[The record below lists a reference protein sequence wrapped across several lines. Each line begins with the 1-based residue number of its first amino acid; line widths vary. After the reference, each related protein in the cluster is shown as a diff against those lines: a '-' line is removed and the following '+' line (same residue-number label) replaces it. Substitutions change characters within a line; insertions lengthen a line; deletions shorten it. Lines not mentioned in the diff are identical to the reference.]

1 MINLPD
7 MNRLKIFFFV
17 YKLGSSV
24 AASQKLNLTQPAVS
38 QQLKKLEEEIK
49 TPLFIRMHKQ
59 LVPTAAGQHLYRLI
73 APLVEKLISE
83 IDAIRL
89 PHDRPAGKLRIGAP
103 REFGKEYLPRFCH
116 RFRTIYPEVTFE
128 LKLKE
133 AVPLLSML
141 QKGELDFA
149 LVDVYY
155 EPGELP
161 GFPVVFSMEPLLR
174 EEMMLVSSR
183 SYYHREIC
191 GDHRLT
197 NLVGKDFVTDED
209 DPSILDL
216 WFRHH
221 FNKLPE
227 GLSVVMTLDTH
238 EALLNSLRLG
248 MGLGVATAHLIW
260 KEIQRGDLIPITT
273 AKKNMVNMISL
284 VQLLDKIPTMT
295 EKVFREFLLQE
306 VQQHEVTGWFQCISD

>member
-7 MNRLKIFFFV
+7 MNRLKIFYFV

-24 AASQKLNLTQPAVS
+24 AASRQLNLTQPAVS
-38 QQLKKLEEEIK
+38 QQLKKLEEELK
-49 TPLFIRMHKQ
+49 TLLFVRMHKQ
-59 LVPTAAGQHLYRLI
+59 LVPTSSATHLYNLI
-73 APLVEKLISE
+73 APLIDRLAGE
-83 IDAIRL
+83 IDTIRL

-116 RFRTIYPEVTFE
+116 RFRMNYPDVTFE

-161 GFPVVFSMEPLLR
+161 GFPIIFSMEPLLR
-174 EEMMLVSSR
+174 EEMMLVSSKG
-183 SYYHREIC
+183 YYQREIN
-191 GDHRLT
+191 GDHSLT

-221 FNKLPE
+221 FSKLPE
-227 GLSVVMTLDTH
+227 SLSVVMTLDTH

-260 KEIQRGDLIPITT
+260 EEIGRGDMIPITT
-273 AKKNMVNMISL
+273 AKSNMVNMISL
-284 VQLLDKIPTMT
+284 VQLLDKVPTLT

-306 VQQHEVTGWFQCISD
+306 VQQHEVTGRFQCISG

>member
-1 MINLPD
+1 M
-7 MNRLKIFFFV
+7 
-17 YKLGSSV
+17 
-24 AASQKLNLTQPAVS
+24 
-38 QQLKKLEEEIK
+38 
-49 TPLFIRMHKQ
+49 
-59 LVPTAAGQHLYRLI
+59 LI
-73 APLVEKLISE
+73 
-83 IDAIRL
+83 
-89 PHDRPAGKLRIGAP
+89 
-103 REFGKEYLPRFCH
+103 
-116 RFRTIYPEVTFE
+116 
-128 LKLKE
+128 
-133 AVPLLSML
+133 
-141 QKGELDFA
+141 
-149 LVDVYY
+149 
-155 EPGELP
+155 
-161 GFPVVFSMEPLLR
+161 
-174 EEMMLVSSR
+174 SSR

-191 GDHRLT
+191 GDHSLA

-260 KEIQRGDLIPITT
+260 KEIQRGDLVPITT

-284 VQLLDKIPTMT
+284 VQLLDKIPTLT

>member
-7 MNRLKIFFFV
+7 MNRLKIFYFV

-24 AASQKLNLTQPAVS
+24 AASRQLNLTQPAVS
-38 QQLKKLEEEIK
+38 QQLKKLEEELK
-49 TPLFIRMHKQ
+49 TLLFVRMHKQ
-59 LVPTAAGQHLYRLI
+59 LAPTSAAIHLYNLI
-73 APLVEKLISE
+73 APLIDRLAGE
-83 IDAIRL
+83 IEAIRL

-116 RFRTIYPEVTFE
+116 RFRTIYPDVTFE

-161 GFPVVFSMEPLLR
+161 GFPLIFSMEPLLR

-183 SYYHREIC
+183 DYYDKEIN
-191 GDHRLT
+191 GDHRWAQ
-197 NLVGKDFVTDED
+197 LVGKDFVTDED

-227 GLSVVMTLDTH
+227 SLSVVMTLDTH

-248 MGLGVATAHLIW
+248 MGMGVATAHLIW
-260 KEIQRGDLIPITT
+260 KEIEQGDLVPITT

-284 VQLLDKIPTMT
+284 VQLLDKIPTLT

>member
-7 MNRLKIFFFV
+7 MNRIKIFYFV

-24 AASQKLNLTQPAVS
+24 AASRQLNLTQPAVS
-38 QQLKKLEEEIK
+38 QQLKKLEEELK
-49 TPLFIRMHKQ
+49 AQLFVRMHKQ
-59 LVPTAAGQHLYRLI
+59 LVPTAAGIHLYRLI
-73 APLVEKLISE
+73 APLFEKLISE
-83 IDAIRL
+83 IGTIRL
-89 PHDRPAGKLRIGAP
+89 PHDRPSGKLRIGAP
-103 REFGKEYLPRFCH
+103 REFGKEYLPRFCQ
-116 RFRTIYPEVTFE
+116 RFRSIYPDVTFE

-161 GFPVVFSMEPLLR
+161 GFPFVFSMEPLLR
-174 EEMMLVSSR
+174 EEMMLVSSKG
-183 SYYHREIC
+183 YYHREIN
-191 GDHRLT
+191 GDHSLN
-197 NLVGKDFVTDED
+197 NLIGKDFVTDED

-227 GLSVVMTLDTH
+227 SLSVVMTLDTH

-260 KEIQRGDLIPITT
+260 KEIQRGDLVAITT

-284 VQLLDKIPTMT
+284 VQLLDKIPTLT

>member
-7 MNRLKIFFFV
+7 MNRVKIFYFV

-24 AASQKLNLTQPAVS
+24 AASRQMNLTQPAVS
-38 QQLKKLEEEIK
+38 QQLKKLEDELK
-49 TPLFIRMHKQ
+49 TPLFVRMHKQ
-59 LVPTAAGQHLYRLI
+59 LVPTAAAIHLYRLI
-73 APLVEKLISE
+73 APLIEKLVSE
-83 IDAIRL
+83 IESIRL

-116 RFRTIYPEVTFE
+116 RFRTIYPDVVFE

-141 QKGELDFA
+141 QRGELDFA

-155 EPGELP
+155 DRGELP
-161 GFPVVFSMEPLLR
+161 GFPDIFSMEPLLR

-183 SYYHREIC
+183 EYYDRHISK
-191 GDHRLT
+191 DHSQT

-221 FNKLPE
+221 FNRIPDS
-227 GLSVVMTLDTH
+227 LSVVMTLDTH

-260 KEIQRGDLIPITT
+260 EEIQRGDIVPITT
-273 AKKNMVNMISL
+273 AKSNMVNMISL
-284 VQLLDKIPTMT
+284 VQLLDKIPTLT
-295 EKVFREFLLQE
+295 EKIFREFLLQE
-306 VQQHEVTGWFQCISD
+306 VQQHEVTGRFQCISR